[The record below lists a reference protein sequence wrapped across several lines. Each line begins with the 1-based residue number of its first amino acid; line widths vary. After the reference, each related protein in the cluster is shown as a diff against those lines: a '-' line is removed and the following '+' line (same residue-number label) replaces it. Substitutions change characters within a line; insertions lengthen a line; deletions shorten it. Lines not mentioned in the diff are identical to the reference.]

1 MVTKK
6 VVKKVVKKTAK
17 KKSVV
22 GKIKKPKYVCYH
34 CKNEV
39 HELDNQVFLTTSN
52 KGKIV
57 QEVIFHMDCWKE
69 YFEKAVLKK
78 SKERVAGVQKKVMGL
93 MDNPIVKSMLSN
105 VDGISGVM
113 SMLSMPL
120 TEKSV
125 DDIKEKID
133 GKRET
138 KPKKRTTKA

>member
-22 GKIKKPKYVCYH
+22 GKIKTPKFVCYH

-69 YFEKAVLKK
+69 YFENPVPDYVLPHPKGESYK
-78 SKERVAGVQKKVMGL
+78 Q
-93 MDNPIVKSMLSN
+93 
-105 VDGISGVM
+105 
-113 SMLSMPL
+113 
-120 TEKSV
+120 
-125 DDIKEKID
+125 
-133 GKRET
+133 ET
-138 KPKKRTTKA
+138 RRFGFLHK